1 MGLIKVIGTGIKAN
15 LIFLRENMLKYHI
28 WRIIEMINIK
38 DLLSKKNIKFYE
50 VNVPEIVITE
60 GFRIGN

>member
-1 MGLIKVIGTGIKAN
+1 MGLIKVIGAGIKAN

-38 DLLSKKNIKFYE
+38 DFLSKKNIKFYE
-50 VNVPEIVITE
+50 VNVTETAITE
-60 GFRIGN
+60 GV